1 MESKHDLY
9 KVVLARYPD
18 CPTLPDLPPDAARW
32 SEADFEIF
40 IASMGMI
47 IPPGSSSALKA
58 PQGKKDD
65 VAFFECAPRN
75 GYAHAECIANS
86 AEPAVTDRAT
96 ANACLSTSSSIY
108 MEDRA
113 PQGLNLCGVLAKF
126 DKCRASA
133 LQAITGLS
141 TSSLVEE
148 YGVGILLSDIYI
160 SLGTGKMPVVTDE
173 VCVNSEMDLP
183 LMPRLP
189 SRQQL
194 IDKDGQILCTAIF
207 GQLFVD
213 LKTKMLSQNEAA
225 YSRVKRPCDATFGRD
240 MPNTQTLAI
249 RQELAVRFTPQHPKQ
264 GQLFSPS
271 NYMKGSYVV
280 APSDCDSYDTLYH
293 PKVTSVCELACLWA
307 GADFCCKPLT
317 AFFCRFVSTLPP
329 ASRLVTHIFF
339 TEEAN
344 EGTRALTVFE
354 KDGSCVLCAFAVYGG
369 PLPGKLYHEE
379 VSAASQKN
387 ADALISWSQ
396 HGTYKAKSGLDL
408 SRLN

>member
-1 MESKHDLY
+1 MEAQRDLY
-9 KVVLARYPD
+9 KVILARYPD
-18 CPTLPDLPPDAARW
+18 CPPLPDLPPSAVHW
-32 SEADFEIF
+32 SETDFEIF

-47 IPPGSSSALKA
+47 IPSGSSCPRQA
-58 PQGKKDD
+58 PQAKKDD

-75 GYAHAECIANS
+75 GYPYTECSANS
-86 AEPAVTDRAT
+86 ASETAVSGKAT
-96 ANACLSTSSSIY
+96 ADACLSTSSSIY

-113 PQGLNLCGVLAKF
+113 PQGLNLCAILAKF
-126 DKCRASA
+126 DRCRASA
-133 LQAITGLS
+133 LQTITGLS

-160 SLGTGKMPVVTDE
+160 SVGSAKMPVVTDE
-173 VCVNSEMDLP
+173 VCVNSEIDLP
-183 LMPRLP
+183 QMPRLP

-194 IDKDGQILCTAIF
+194 IDKDGEILCTAIF

-213 LKTKMLSQNEAA
+213 LKTKMLSQNAAA
-225 YSRVKRPCDATFGRD
+225 YGRVKRPCDATFGRD
-240 MPNTQTLAI
+240 MPNTQTFAI
-249 RQELAVRFTPQHPKQ
+249 RQELSAKFAPPHPKQ
-264 GQLFSPS
+264 GHPFSPS
-271 NYMKGSYVV
+271 HYMKGAYAV

-293 PKVTSVCELACLWA
+293 PKVTSVCEHACLLA

-339 TEEAN
+339 TEGS

-369 PLPGKLYHEE
+369 PSPGKLYQEE
-379 VSAASQKN
+379 VSTASQKS
-387 ADALISWSQ
+387 ADALISWAQ